1 MNPSTENGFIPLG
14 DVAIHF
20 EAAGAGEPLILLHG
34 LGLDLHLWDDQ
45 FAAFAERFRVIR
57 YDLRGFGLSLPTTA
71 TPFSHA
77 EDLKHLLDQL
87 HIDRAHLLG
96 LSLGGRIA
104 LDFSLL
110 YPRRVACLVLADTAL
125 GGYHFNEDWYARLGA
140 VLQCGKAGDVAAAKA
155 LWLAHPLFDTVKAR
169 SAIGALF
176 SAIANSD
183 AGWHWLHQGLEQ
195 GISPAAVKRL
205 GEITA
210 RTLII
215 VGEHDLAD
223 FHAIANLLE
232 SGIPHVEKQVIHD
245 AGHIVNMEAPAAFNS
260 IVLDFLTTS

>member
-1 MNPSTENGFIPLG
+1 MNPSTENGFIPLD

-20 EAAGAGEPLILLHG
+20 AAGGAGEPLILLHG
-34 LGLDLHLWDDQ
+34 LGLNLHLWDDQ

-57 YDLRGFGLSLPTTA
+57 YDLRGFGRSLPTTA

-77 EDLKHLLDQL
+77 EDLKHLLDHL
-87 HIDRAHLLG
+87 RIDRAHLLG

-104 LDFSLL
+104 TDFALR
-110 YPRRVACLVLADTAL
+110 YPQRVARLVLADAAL
-125 GGYHFNEDWYARLGA
+125 GGYRFSEDWYARLNA

-169 SAIGALF
+169 PATGARF

-195 GISPAAVKRL
+195 GLSPAAAKRL
-205 GEITA
+205 GEIAA
-210 RTLII
+210 RTLVI

-223 FHAIANLLE
+223 FHAIASLLE
-232 SGIPHVEKQVIHD
+232 SGIPHAEKRVIRD
-245 AGHIVNMEAPAAFNS
+245 AGHIVNMEAPDSFNAT
-260 IVLDFLTTS
+260 VLDFLTAP